1 MRRLTVIGI
10 MFLLVLVTAF
20 SGTVDKADAALYDSG
35 LINLAIPDGDE
46 DGILTGISVSD
57 SFVISDVSVTL
68 DIEHGW
74 IGDLG
79 VALMDP
85 GGDFIWLI
93 DDPTCMNA
101 NEPAA
106 RQGYTFTDN
115 AAEFLPVGT
124 HLDYITIPG
133 GIYLPDDAKEVPIT
147 TFTSAFAGD
156 NSLGDWQLYLVDVS
170 PRDEGTLISWK
181 LDLTPVPIPGAVW
194 LLGSGLAGL
203 VGLRRKFRN

>member
-20 SGTVDKADAALYDSG
+20 SGTIDKADAALYDSG
-35 LINLAIPDGDE
+35 TINLAIPDADE
-46 DGILTGISVSD
+46 AGIWTGISVPD

-79 VALMDP
+79 VALVVP
-85 GGDFIWLI
+85 GGPVEGLIWLI
-93 DDPTCMNA
+93 DAETNNA
-101 NEPAA
+101 NELAA
-106 RQGYTFTDN
+106 GNRYTFTDN
-115 AAEFLPVGT
+115 AAGFLPAG
-124 HLDYITIPG
+124 ITIPG
-133 GIYLPDDAKEVPIT
+133 GSYRPDDAKEAPIT
-147 TFTSAFAGD
+147 TFAGD
-156 NSLGDWQLYLVDVS
+156 NSFGDWQLYLVDVS
-170 PRDEGTLISWK
+170 PADEGTLISWE
-181 LDLTPVPIPGAVW
+181 LSLTPVPIPGAIW